1 MLRTVSAAL
10 GFSYT
15 LLKPASTDGLFGS
28 QRPDGSWTGV
38 IGLIVEGEADMA
50 VGDISVTLERSA
62 AVDYAYPF
70 HIEPVSFFMLRP
82 EALPRWLV
90 IAAPFDAS
98 TWLLLLLALLS
109 IVFTLRL
116 LGVTASCAV
125 GAAWAA
131 LMRQTIQLRPPL
143 GTGSAHRLLLGAWL
157 AFCLTLTICYQ
168 TLLTSQLSVPQYPA
182 PIDSLKQLALSPYR
196 AQAAHKIAVSQYLE
210 TFRGTNSVMARI
222 PEKLSFF
229 GVENRLRGLPIRS
242 DTAYIEELAMLRRE
256 VADRPNGERYYIS
269 KARFYLTGLAW
280 PIRAGACFRPLLD
293 RAVLRLLQAGL
304 VQHWMYEDVHAA
316 DDHATAQPLTVD
328 DLSAAFLALAAGAGL
343 ATVSFLLE
351 VALGKRR

>member
-1 MLRTVSAAL
+1 
-10 GFSYT
+10 
-15 LLKPASTDGLFGS
+15 
-28 QRPDGSWTGV
+28 
-38 IGLIVEGEADMA
+38 MA

-62 AVDYAYPF
+62 AVDYVYPF

-98 TWLLLLLALLS
+98 TWLLLLLALL
-109 IVFTLRL
+109 
-116 LGVTASCAV
+116 C
-125 GAAWAA
+125 
-131 LMRQTIQLRPPL
+131 P
-143 GTGSAHRLLLGAWL
+143 
-157 AFCLTLTICYQ
+157 C
-168 TLLTSQLSVPQYPA
+168 PQYPA

-210 TFRGTNSVMARI
+210 TFRGTNS
-222 PEKLSFF
+222 
-229 GVENRLRGLPIRS
+229 
-242 DTAYIEELAMLRRE
+242 
-256 VADRPNGERYYIS
+256 
-269 KARFYLTGLAW
+269 
-280 PIRAGACFRPLLD
+280 
-293 RAVLRLLQAGL
+293 AGL

-343 ATVSFLLE
+343 ATVSFFLE